1 MTIKHY
7 CISLI
12 FVISAFHFYAQMTPT
27 QQVSIPMRDGK
38 SLAADIYIPAGCTSC
53 PSILIQTPYNKNLF
67 RNGLPLGILQNLN
80 SSNYSW
86 VVVDWRGFYG
96 SSAAAVAQPDRGQ
109 DGYDVIEWISAQNW
123 SNQKIGTW
131 GASALG
137 VIQYQTMKEQHPN
150 HICAVPIVADPQT
163 YYGGYFYG
171 GVLEKSRLAQLDA
184 LGYGLSTT
192 VLANPYYS
200 NLWQFTEQNSWYPS
214 SIQIPTLQIGGWY
227 DHNIDNMIK
236 WYTATRT
243 SAEQS
248 VRNKQWLLVGPW
260 VHGGTG
266 SAYVGSGTQG
276 ELSYPNAAFRSDQ
289 MALEFF
295 DYHLRNANTT
305 WPSTPMITYYE
316 TGKDTWN
323 SSSASSIA
331 NTNTT
336 ELNLNS
342 NGVLSLENGLGT
354 TNFTV
359 NPRNPS
365 PTIGGPTLSSSLSQ
379 GPYDQSS
386 LDNRNDLQTFETG
399 VLAND
404 FSISGKVKL
413 TVYVES
419 TQADGDIVLRL
430 VDLYPDGRNMLI
442 TDGIKRM
449 RFRNGYRQTDE
460 SFLSAGQVVPVEVD
474 LPFTNYTWKSGHK
487 IKIYVSGNSAL
498 RWDVN
503 LQNGGT
509 MYVAGDTNTALI
521 TVHHNAQ
528 YPSKINLPGANLS
541 LGVSELTKNSLHIFP
556 NPASSK
562 IYFQTDGNFIPKSFI
577 LINLLGQEIIAKR
590 VESNFIDLSPIN
602 AGIYLLKLMDENGNS
617 LVKKVEKE

>member
-96 SSAAAVAQPDRGQ
+96 SSAAAVSQPDRGQ

-131 GASALG
+131 GPSALG

-227 DHNIDNMIK
+227 DHNIENMIK

-331 NTNTT
+331 NTNST

-342 NGVLSLENGLGT
+342 NGVLSLENGLGS

-359 NPRNPS
+359 DPRNPS

>member
-131 GASALG
+131 GPSALG

-236 WYTATRT
+236 WYTVTRT

-276 ELSYPNAAFRSDQ
+276 ELSYPNASFRSDQ

-528 YPSKINLPGANLS
+528 YPSKINLPGGNLS